1 MTIVK
6 CDFLLQVPKECPA
19 DRLRSMKPAWDKLM
33 EAYKNDESI
42 LVADVD
48 CIGTGKSKC
57 DEVGVK
63 GFPTIKQL
71 GSKWIWQNI
80 AEWTPWCRIAENDL
94 FI

>member
-1 MTIVK
+1 M
-6 CDFLLQVPKECPA
+6 PKECHA
-19 DRLRSMKPAWDKLM
+19 DWLRSMKPAWDKLM

-71 GSKWIWQNI
+71 GSKWMWQNV
-80 AEWTPWCRIAENDL
+80 AEWTSWCRI
-94 FI
+94 FKTTV

>member
-1 MTIVK
+1 
-6 CDFLLQVPKECPA
+6 
-19 DRLRSMKPAWDKLM
+19 M

-48 CIGTGKSKC
+48 CIGTGKTKC

-71 GSKWIWQNI
+71 GSGCGRMLQNGHHGAGFFKNCI
-80 AEWTPWCRIAENDL
+80 VLRKT
-94 FI
+94 FV

>member
-1 MTIVK
+1 
-6 CDFLLQVPKECPA
+6 
-19 DRLRSMKPAWDKLM
+19 M
-33 EAYKNDESI
+33 EQYKNDESI

-71 GSKWIWQNI
+71 GMMDMVTQDCEK
-80 AEWTPWCRIAENDL
+80 
-94 FI
+94 